1 MSDIFGNYEIPKEK
15 KELAVY
21 YRYHGCN
28 CCQAVLFAFSDKLN
42 LSGEQLKQM
51 GAAFGLGM
59 GGMEGTCGA
68 LCAAEMLLGLKQF
81 QQGKPVRSTA
91 QKMHQYF
98 TEKSGASICK
108 DLKGIETGT
117 MLCSCDDCV
126 RNAVESAEKYIFN

>member
-21 YRYHGCN
+21 YNSIGNN
-28 CCQAVLFAFSDKLN
+28 CCQSVLLAFADELN
-42 LSGEQLKQM
+42 LSFEQARQM

-68 LCAAEMLLGLKQF
+68 LCGAELVLGLKQF

-108 DLKGIETGT
+108 DLKGKR
-117 MLCSCDDCV
+117 LCSCADCV
-126 RNAVESAEKYIFN
+126 RNAVEAAEKYIFN